1 MNNFQNLKKKKK
13 EKNEKE
19 RNEMKK
25 TKEPKKHKWTKN
37 NFANIGTRFFGD
49 KKFPFLFEF
58 IN

>member
-1 MNNFQNLKKKKK
+1 MN
-13 EKNEKE
+13 
-19 RNEMKK
+19 K

-37 NFANIGTRFFGD
+37 NFANIETKFFGE